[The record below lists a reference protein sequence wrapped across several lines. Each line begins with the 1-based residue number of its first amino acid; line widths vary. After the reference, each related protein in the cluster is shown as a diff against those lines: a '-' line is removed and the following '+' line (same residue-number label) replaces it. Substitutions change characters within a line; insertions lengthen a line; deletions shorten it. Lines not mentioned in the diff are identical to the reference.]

1 MATLESPL
9 KFICSIS
16 CMLQGEMG
24 PDGAK
29 GERGEPGM
37 TVSGD
42 PLGQP
47 RSEEADKQQTHTAL
61 RKSIFAFGSVLHLCF
76 KFRRTKSDSM
86 SARR

>member
-1 MATLESPL
+1 MDMLGNTF
-9 KFICSIS
+9 KFICSLS
-16 CMLQGEMG
+16 PMLQGEMG

-47 RSEEADKQQTHTAL
+47 HFDAYCPGEEQFCISL
-61 RKSIFAFGSVLHLCF
+61 SSPSLF
-76 KFRRTKSDSM
+76 
-86 SARR
+86 

>member
-9 KFICSIS
+9 KFICGIS
-16 CMLQGEMG
+16 SMLQGEMG

-47 RSEEADKQQTHTAL
+47 HPRCPAQE
-61 RKSIFAFGSVLHLCF
+61 HLCIWLSSPSLF
-76 KFRRTKSDSM
+76 
-86 SARR
+86 